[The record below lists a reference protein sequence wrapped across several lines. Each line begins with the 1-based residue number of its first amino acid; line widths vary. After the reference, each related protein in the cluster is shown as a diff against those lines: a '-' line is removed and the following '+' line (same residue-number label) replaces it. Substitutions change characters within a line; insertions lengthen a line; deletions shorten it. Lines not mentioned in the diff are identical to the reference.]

1 VAGPEGFRTRSRG
14 YHLQIPHGVQQSM
27 SSEST
32 PVLSH
37 AVENDEL
44 VHSVL
49 PVDDTNSTH
58 EVDYCR

>member
-1 VAGPEGFRTRSRG
+1 MVHKRYRTSVRRNVFQIKVEKYNRPRGSGNKDPET
-14 YHLQIPHGVQQSM
+14 
-27 SSEST
+27 
-32 PVLSH
+32 
-37 AVENDEL
+37 VENDES

>member
-1 VAGPEGFRTRSRG
+1 
-14 YHLQIPHGVQQSM
+14 
-27 SSEST
+27 
-32 PVLSH
+32 
-37 AVENDEL
+37 VENDES